1 MEDSSNQKKKQ
12 AIEDGEEDRISTLP
26 DPILHEIL
34 SSMDLKYAI
43 QTCALSKRWRYLW
56 TSLPNL
62 HFDVDLFPLPNDS
75 KRRHQFTHF
84 VNQVLSRR
92 DTNSNLCNFYFSP
105 RACDH
110 PSFIENSLSYAISH
124 NVQQLHVAAFSYPS
138 AYQLPLCLINSES
151 LKSLT
156 FEYGNQVALD
166 KSLALPGL
174 KTLHITG
181 FSDGSADFITET
193 VGNCPNL
200 ETLILD
206 CLQLNDFNIT
216 APKLRKLELWYD
228 DEHWFSDYY
237 QLDSDG
243 LDPVPDGQKIV
254 VSAPRLTSFKLEGR
268 VSPVFSATSLPC
280 LDNVDIDIRVPFN
293 AIIERSLSLN
303 VINML
308 GQLREASSV
317 TLSLITLEV
326 LAMHT
331 DALKSHPS
339 PFHKLKHL
347 NLIAE
352 ELIQRVRSP
361 TLTLPLNVITYLT
374 RGSSCS
380 DTLVVKFLGPALDRA
395 QKDPGKFCEKPPVVL
410 G

>member
-12 AIEDGEEDRISTLP
+12 AIEDGEEDRISSLP

-62 HFDVDLFPLPNDS
+62 HFDFDPYPPPNDS
-75 KRRHQFTHF
+75 RRLQFTHF
-84 VNQVLSRR
+84 VNQVLSQR

-105 RACDH
+105 YFCDH

-124 NVQQLHVAAFSYPS
+124 NVQQLHVAAFCYPN

-156 FEYGNQVALD
+156 FEYGSQVPLD

-181 FSDGSADFITET
+181 FLNGSAHFITET

-216 APKLRKLELWYD
+216 APKLKKLELWYD
-228 DEHWFSDYY
+228 DEGWLSDYY

-243 LDPVPDGQKIV
+243 LDPVPDEQKIV

-361 TLTLPLNVITYLT
+361 NLTLPLNVITYLT

-380 DTLVVKFLGPALDRA
+380 DILVVKFLGNNQSLSLFMHVPF
-395 QKDPGKFCEKPPVVL
+395 KMHIPYN
-410 G
+410 

>member
-75 KRRHQFTHF
+75 KRLHQFPHF
-84 VNQVLSRR
+84 VNQVLSQR

-105 RACDH
+105 HACDH

-124 NVQQLHVAAFSYPS
+124 NVQQLH
-138 AYQLPLCLINSES
+138 
-151 LKSLT
+151 
-156 FEYGNQVALD
+156 
-166 KSLALPGL
+166 
-174 KTLHITG
+174 
-181 FSDGSADFITET
+181 
-193 VGNCPNL
+193 
-200 ETLILD
+200 
-206 CLQLNDFNIT
+206 LNDFNIT
-216 APKLRKLELWYD
+216 APKLRNLELWYD

-326 LAMHT
+326 LAMQT

-380 DTLVVKFLGPALDRA
+380 DTLVVKF
-395 QKDPGKFCEKPPVVL
+395 C
-410 G
+410 

>member
-75 KRRHQFTHF
+75 KRLHQFPHF
-84 VNQVLSRR
+84 VNQVFSQR

-105 RACDH
+105 HACDH

-138 AYQLPLCLINSES
+138 AYQLPLCLINSVS

-156 FEYGNQVALD
+156 FEYGN
-166 KSLALPGL
+166 
-174 KTLHITG
+174 
-181 FSDGSADFITET
+181 
-193 VGNCPNL
+193 
-200 ETLILD
+200 
-206 CLQLNDFNIT
+206 QLNDFNIT

-243 LDPVPDGQKIV
+243 LDPVPVGQKIV

-326 LAMHT
+326 
-331 DALKSHPS
+331 
-339 PFHKLKHL
+339 
-347 NLIAE
+347 I
-352 ELIQRVRSP
+352 
-361 TLTLPLNVITYLT
+361 
-374 RGSSCS
+374 
-380 DTLVVKFLGPALDRA
+380 
-395 QKDPGKFCEKPPVVL
+395 
-410 G
+410 

>member
-75 KRRHQFTHF
+75 KRLHQFPHF
-84 VNQVLSRR
+84 VNQVLSQR

-105 RACDH
+105 HACDH

-124 NVQQLHVAAFSYPS
+124 NVQQLHVAAFSYPIWKPS
-138 AYQLPLCLINSES
+138 SSRQI
-151 LKSLT
+151 
-156 FEYGNQVALD
+156 V
-166 KSLALPGL
+166 GL
-174 KTLHITG
+174 
-181 FSDGSADFITET
+181 ADFITET

-243 LDPVPDGQKIV
+243 LDPVPVGQKIV

-317 TLSLITLEV
+317 TLSLITLESKV
-326 LAMHT
+326 LAMQT

-380 DTLVVKFLGPALDRA
+380 DTLVVKFLDQPWIEHRRI
-395 QKDPGKFCEKPPVVL
+395 L
-410 G
+410 GNFVRSPQ

>member
-75 KRRHQFTHF
+75 KRLHQFPHF
-84 VNQVLSRR
+84 VNQVLSQR

-105 RACDH
+105 HACDH

-156 FEYGNQVALD
+156 FEYGNQ
-166 KSLALPGL
+166 
-174 KTLHITG
+174 
-181 FSDGSADFITET
+181 
-193 VGNCPNL
+193 
-200 ETLILD
+200 
-206 CLQLNDFNIT
+206 LNDFNIT
-216 APKLRKLELWYD
+216 APKLRNLELWYD

-317 TLSLITLEV
+317 TLSLITLEI
-326 LAMHT
+326 L
-331 DALKSHPS
+331 
-339 PFHKLKHL
+339 
-347 NLIAE
+347 
-352 ELIQRVRSP
+352 
-361 TLTLPLNVITYLT
+361 
-374 RGSSCS
+374 
-380 DTLVVKFLGPALDRA
+380 
-395 QKDPGKFCEKPPVVL
+395 
-410 G
+410 